1 MKEKMEAQGN
11 KSSIM
16 GWVMYGV
23 GVVAVACM
31 FIPGVN
37 LVAGTALALVS
48 ITGSIMNVVLQN
60 DSNRCRQF
68 MLKISKN
75 QDSLM
80 RQVEVISKTIAAL
93 DDQEKELSK
102 IEAELD
108 KEFQNEG
115 FKNIDDSYMEVIERV
130 VEKVENLVGNFSD
143 AMEEVA

>member
-93 DDQEKELSK
+93 DD
-102 IEAELD
+102 
-108 KEFQNEG
+108 
-115 FKNIDDSYMEVIERV
+115 
-130 VEKVENLVGNFSD
+130 
-143 AMEEVA
+143 